1 MEKAIHNLG
10 KDARLHIIHIL
21 LQNRSKKELADELGI
36 TPAAITK
43 YLKGITHPS
52 DEIIEK
58 CIEIASEDEEYH
70 EIIKVIVSDITE
82 ALMELLREIGI
93 EKMIDNED
101 IQKLKKLLDKAFDKM
116 LSTSPSFV

>member
-58 CIEIASEDEEYH
+58 CIEVAKEDEYY
-70 EIIKVIVSDITE
+70 EIIKIIISDITE
-82 ALMELLREIGI
+82 ALIELSREIDI
-93 EKMIDNED
+93 EKIMENENV
-101 IQKLKKLLDKAFDKM
+101 QKLKKLLDKAFDKM

>member
-21 LQNRSKKELADELGI
+21 LQNRSKKELAEELGI

-43 YLKGITHPS
+43 YLKGTTHPS

-58 CIEIASEDEEYH
+58 CIEIANEEEYY
-70 EIIKVIVSDITE
+70 EIVKIIINDISE
-82 ALMELLREIGI
+82 ALLELLGNVNI
-93 EKMIDNED
+93 ENILENENV
-101 IQKLKKLLDKAFDKM
+101 QKLKKLLDKAFDKV
-116 LSTSPSFV
+116 LSTSSRFV